1 MLAAPWHAPVPRK
14 PPTNHPLA
22 LHPHTQTF
30 PLRSLVRQDPVVL
43 PDSKVTL
50 DRSTIERHLLSSA
63 TDPFS
68 RAPLAADQL
77 APDDALRARIEEWL
91 AERGGALSPR

>member
-1 MLAAPWHAPVPRK
+1 MAMPPFLFLPHAFLPDPC
-14 PPTNHPLA
+14 P
-22 LHPHTQTF
+22 PHTTTTTT
-30 PLRSLVRQDPVVL
+30 PTHPPQDPVVL

-68 RAPLAADQL
+68 RAPLEAGQLQPDTQL
-77 APDDALRARIEEWL
+77 AAAISQWLEEHPE
-91 AERGGALSPR
+91 AAASPH